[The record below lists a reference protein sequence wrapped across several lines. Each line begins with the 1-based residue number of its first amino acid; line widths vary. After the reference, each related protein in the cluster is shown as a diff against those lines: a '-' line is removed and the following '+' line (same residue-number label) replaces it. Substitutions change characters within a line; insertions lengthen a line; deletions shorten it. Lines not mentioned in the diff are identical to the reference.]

1 MQTPSGPEAR
11 GGRTKAESTPPD
23 LQEEN
28 HMPKKSQGKESLIIN
43 LGNLSSS
50 LMKYLT
56 RQLTLAWIFFIKIKS
71 KRE

>member
-28 HMPKKSQGKESLIIN
+28 HMPKKSQGKESLIIKV
-43 LGNLSSS
+43 L
-50 LMKYLT
+50 KEA
-56 RQLTLAWIFFIKIKS
+56 RQTARS
-71 KRE
+71 ARAPASG